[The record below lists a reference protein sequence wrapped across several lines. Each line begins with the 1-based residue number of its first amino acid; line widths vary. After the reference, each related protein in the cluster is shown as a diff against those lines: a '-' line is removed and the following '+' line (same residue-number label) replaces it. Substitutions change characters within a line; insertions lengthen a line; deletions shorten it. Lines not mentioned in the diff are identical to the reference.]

1 MAYFKPINTKQINIK
16 EYSTVQE
23 RDAFDERIFE
33 IVQEYIEDGNSES
46 DFGLSINPQTLELAL
61 VSPENNPEGWDFRPI
76 NGLFAP
82 IKTTPVMNLIAM
94 LLMEE

>member
-1 MAYFKPINTKQINIK
+1 MK

-46 DFGLSINPQTLELAL
+46 NFH
-61 VSPENNPEGWDFRPI
+61 
-76 NGLFAP
+76 
-82 IKTTPVMNLIAM
+82 
-94 LLMEE
+94 